1 MQEIQT
7 ASGQW
12 AVPERRGQH
21 KAAALEAKNSSQ
33 NFHMFYYA
41 ALQHEHD
48 SDLYDYDN
56 LRTGVMIFQTDT
68 RGCSG
73 TLN

>member
-12 AVPERRGQH
+12 AVPEHRGQH

-33 NFHMFYYA
+33 NLNMFYYA
-41 ALQHEHD
+41 ALQREHD
-48 SDLYDYDN
+48 LTYMTMTIYE
-56 LRTGVMIFQTDT
+56 QA
-68 RGCSG
+68 
-73 TLN
+73 